1 MAKNPSVAQVRI
13 TMDGKNALNVIKAL
27 QKSAKDLRKRLTELE
42 SAGKID
48 TDEYKQAADEL
59 KAVDS
64 AARQCAKGY
73 LDLKEVMNNLSGQT
87 LRKLQQSLAYVR
99 RQLKDAVPGS
109 DKMKELLA
117 QYRALDA
124 QIGKVT
130 GQFKHQDNAVKSI
143 VKRLA
148 AYVSVYG
155 GFNLIQSKIQ
165 GVATS
170 NLNFSDTLA
179 DIQKTT
185 GLTVADVNRLSDSL
199 NKIDTRT
206 SREELHQLA
215 YEAGRLG
222 LGSYGVEG
230 VLGFTKAANQL
241 SVALKEDLGEDAIV
255 TLTKMADVMGLI
267 PKMGVE
273 KSLLAIGSTINMLAQ
288 SSTANGRYLT
298 DYASRLSGV
307 AVQAHLTTP
316 ELFGLATAADATGQE
331 VEVAATAMNKF
342 VVQMQ
347 THYKTVAAAA
357 GVSEQALHDLLTA
370 GRTADAVV
378 MVLEALNQK
387 GGLSLLA
394 PIMKDLGSDG
404 ARLTASLATLASN
417 VDLVKQSLDIARVSF
432 EEGTSVTNEYNIKN
446 ETAAAIL
453 ERMKNS
459 WDKLFTN
466 QTNVGV
472 IYDMVKGLDEMSKR
486 LQGSTLLMFELKA
499 VVYLLIAALKALIEL
514 LPYLGLM
521 FSVKG
526 IYLFLSVLKTQFLP
540 LLVNLPKQLMAIS
553 VSAKAAL
560 LSVKAYFTSATMST
574 MSLSRALV
582 IARTA
587 FRSFN
592 TLLKSNAFYLVASIL
607 ATIVMR
613 LVELRKKAVEVA
625 SPLEYLKKSFR
636 DFGQESYKA
645 TREADELFA
654 KLKASAEGSRERSAL
669 LGQINSKYK
678 SYLTNMLTERS
689 TLEEIARAQELVNTK
704 LRQSIAYKIQNKA
717 LDETSNRNI
726 PKQADALEKI
736 RQLLVNAG
744 GSMDNVYKDLNMIQ
758 ERTKYY
764 RNEKNYDTSS
774 AAINIYDEL
783 VRTQGAVYNQAG
795 RKGAQND
802 FSALRKAVAEYV
814 KYYNIQMSEMYAIR
828 EKYKPIIGDYMPE
841 TEGPYTIVE
850 QEKEKKGG
858 GAGNREALRGAMQ
871 EYEAVMAA
879 IKTYYAQQEQVIN
892 DSYLQQKLTT
902 EQREQELTAIQNRYL
917 QSRIEARKRL
927 HGDPDNWAY
936 ELDAMDAKDMARTQD
951 SINAIANLRGKDL
964 QQMRTQ
970 ILKFGG
976 EAEMDGIRSKLEEDL
991 LKMQE
996 IAIKHREEIEKI
1008 LLQYDYTGA
1017 VTRKFQN
1024 ELETLRIFFVD
1035 YTDEV
1040 RNGYA
1045 SAQQAAEAGMSDLL
1059 SLASSLYDIDINTD
1073 EGLDAFRRML
1083 VESEHL
1089 GTQMLNMQADDY
1101 RTLYYKVL
1109 EYSDAFTEAEKKAR
1123 ERSEKIF
1130 AERYGRTA
1138 TSKSNKDVAAQDK
1151 SILDLYKQAKEFNLS
1166 SDSMIQDQEI
1176 LMYQHRLEAAK
1187 DYYEYLK
1194 SQKADQ
1200 ETLDKHQLAI
1210 NQATDE
1216 LSTRIAEK
1224 VKQRLVL
1231 LRDSLVPIEEF
1242 GTAFGEA
1249 VFGSL
1254 DDRQEAFSNL
1264 LEGMVQSVGEATKQ
1278 MILDW
1283 VKQQIEHSVIRQSM
1297 IDDEERYHRAEQGQD
1312 PDKKDNGVGD
1322 SLVSGVKNKIEDM
1335 AYKASEKKLTKF
1347 LAKKQ
1352 NILKKGAKEEERI
1365 ETESQNAQ
1373 SLIVNTAQVGI
1384 QETLAQ
1390 VGQQVVTQR
1399 QTQAASNVSTTAGET
1414 TANVAM
1420 GIASGAA
1427 QTIGSLGWWGIP
1439 LVAVITALL
1448 SGLLAMAMSKIS
1460 SLFGGGGDNSV
1471 QTPTKLVTGMLT
1483 YDRGNVQ
1490 MFDGIET
1497 GKSFP
1502 VMGDD
1507 GRVYRATHADELV
1520 TGLVS
1525 RPTLMP
1531 VNGEAALV
1539 GERGPEIV
1547 VGRETT
1553 AAMMMY
1559 RPDLLR
1565 ELVQLDRN
1573 RNSYRMRAYDAGN
1586 LSSFQVPAG
1595 DDSQSS
1601 VSDAISRAVS
1611 EQMTPVLE
1619 SLNRTMSAL
1628 DARIS
1633 RGIPVTINK
1642 YGKGGLVDEVID
1654 GMTTVKRTNSS
1665 SKLRSLLGG
1674 K

>member
-1 MAKNPSVAQVRI
+1 MARNPSTAHVII
-13 TMDGKNALNVIKAL
+13 TMDGKSAVSVMRAL
-27 QKSAKDLRKRLTELE
+27 QQAAAKTRRELE
-42 SAGKID
+42 QMENAGQID
-48 TDEYKQAADEL
+48 TEDYKKKAEEL
-59 KAVDS
+59 KAMKT
-64 AARQCAKGY
+64 AIKQNRYAY
-73 LDLKEVMNNLSGQT
+73 IDLKQIVDNLSGTT
-87 LRKLQQSLAYVR
+87 LRNLQTA
-99 RQLKDAVPGS
+99 LKECRKQMQNLTADDP
-109 DKMKELLA
+109 KMKVLIS
-117 QYRALDA
+117 QYRAIDA
-124 QIGKVT
+124 QIGKIT
-130 GQFKHQDNAVKSI
+130 GQFKHQENAVSSVI
-143 VKRLA
+143 KRLT

-155 GFNLIQSKIQ
+155 GYNLLQNKLSS
-165 GVATS
+165 VANS
-170 NLNFSDTLA
+170 NLDFSDTLA
-179 DIQKTT
+179 DIRKTT
-185 GLTVADVNRLSDSL
+185 GLTVADINSLSDSL

-206 SREELHQLA
+206 TREELHQLA

-273 KSLLAIGSTINMLAQ
+273 KSLLSIGSTINMLAQ

-307 AVQAHLTTP
+307 AVQAHLSTP
-316 ELFGLATAADATGQE
+316 ELFGFATAADATGQE

-342 VVQMQ
+342 VVQLQ

-357 GVSEQALHDLLTA
+357 GVSEEALHDLLTA

-378 MVLEALNQK
+378 MVLEALNKK

-459 WDKLFTN
+459 WDRLFTN

-472 IYDMVKGLDEMSKR
+472 IYEMVKGMDEMSKR
-486 LQGSTLLMFELKA
+486 LQGNRLLMLELKG

-514 LPYLGLM
+514 LPYLTVM

-526 IYLFLSVLKTQFLP
+526 ITILVLAIRTQLLPALMGLPAMLKSIFISAMSAARGLSSFGTKFARLT
-540 LLVNLPKQLMAIS
+540 
-553 VSAKAAL
+553 
-560 LSVKAYFTSATMST
+560 
-574 MSLSRALV
+574 V
-582 IARTA
+582 I
-587 FRSFN
+587 
-592 TLLKSNAFYLVASIL
+592 LKSNVFVLIASIL
-607 ATIVMR
+607 ATIIMR
-613 LVELRKKAVEVA
+613 LIELRKKAVEVA
-625 SPLEYLKKSFR
+625 SPLEFLKKSFR
-636 DFGQESYKA
+636 EFGQESYKA

-654 KLKASAEGSRERSAL
+654 KLKTSAEGSRERSAL

-689 TLEEIARAQELVNTK
+689 TLEEIAKAQELVNTK
-704 LRQSIAYKIQNKA
+704 LRQSIAYKIQNKT
-717 LDETSNRNI
+717 LDESSNRYI
-726 PKQADALEKI
+726 PKQADALEKV
-736 RQLLVNAG
+736 RQLLLNAG
-744 GSMDNVYKDLNMIQ
+744 GSLDNVYKDLSMIQ
-758 ERTKYY
+758 ERTRHY
-764 RNEKNYDTSS
+764 RYDNNMDIAAS
-774 AAINIYDEL
+774 ASEVYDDL
-783 VRTQGAVYNQAG
+783 VRGTRGAVYNQKG
-795 RKGAQND
+795 RTNAQND
-802 FSALRKAVAEYV
+802 FAALRKAVADYV
-814 KYYNIQMSEMYAIR
+814 YYYNIQMSEMYAIR
-828 EKYKPIIGDYMPE
+828 EKYKPIIGDYSPE
-841 TEGPYTIVE
+841 TNNEFTIV
-850 QEKEKKGG
+850 QQDDEKDSKK
-858 GAGNREALRGAMQ
+858 LRRAMK

-892 DSYLQQKLTT
+892 QSYLQQKLTT
-902 EQREQELTAIQNRYL
+902 EQREQELTVIQNRYL

-927 HGDPDNWAY
+927 HGDPDNWEY
-936 ELDAMDAKDMARTQD
+936 ELRSMETRDMARTQD
-951 SINAIANLRGKDL
+951 SINSIANLRGKDL
-964 QQMRTQ
+964 QKMRQQ

-996 IAIKHREEIEKI
+996 IAIKHRAEIEKI
-1008 LLQYDYTGA
+1008 LLQYDYTGS

-1024 ELETLRIFFVD
+1024 ELESLRIFFVD

-1040 RNGYA
+1040 RNGYV

-1059 SLASSLYDIDINTD
+1059 AIASSLYDIDINTD

-1083 VESEHL
+1083 VESKHL

-1123 ERSEKIF
+1123 ERSEKIY

-1138 TSKSNKDVAAQDK
+1138 TSKSNKDMAAQDK
-1151 SILDLYKQAKEFNLS
+1151 SVLDLYKQAKEFNLS
-1166 SDSMIQDQEI
+1166 SNSMIQDQEI

-1200 ETLDKHQLAI
+1200 QTLDKQQLVI

-1231 LRDSLVPIEEF
+1231 LRESLVPIEEF

-1254 DDRQEAFSNL
+1254 DERQEAFSNL
-1264 LEGMVQSVGEATKQ
+1264 LEGMVNSVGEATKQ

-1283 VKQQIEHSVIRQSM
+1283 VKQQIEHEVIRRSM
-1297 IDDEERYHRAEQGQD
+1297 MQTEERFHKAEKGED
-1312 PDKKDNGVGD
+1312 PNGGA
-1322 SLVSGVKNKIEDM
+1322 GKNLGNAVNAELEKQ
-1335 AYKASEKKLTKF
+1335 ALQASEKQLTKF
-1347 LAKKQ
+1347 LNRKIQIKKK
-1352 NILKKGAKEEERI
+1352 NAKEEQQVESD
-1365 ETESQNAQ
+1365 SQNAQ
-1373 SLIVNTAQVGI
+1373 SMIVNTAQVGM
-1384 QETLAQ
+1384 QEALGQ
-1390 VGQQVVTQR
+1390 VGSQMVAQR
-1399 QTQAASNVSTTAGET
+1399 QAQAASNVATSASET
-1414 TANVAM
+1414 QAEVTM

-1427 QTIGSLGWWGIP
+1427 KTIGTLGWWGIP

-1448 SGLLAMAMSKIS
+1448 NGLLSMAMSKVA
-1460 SLFGGGGDNSV
+1460 SLFGGGQQAAV
-1471 QTPTKLVTGMLT
+1471 APTKLVTGMLT

-1507 GRVYRATHADELV
+1507 GHVYRATQASELE

-1525 RPTLMP
+1525 HPTLMP
-1531 VNGEAALV
+1531 VNGEPALV

-1573 RNSYRMRAYDAGN
+1573 RNRMRAYDAGN
-1586 LSSFQVPAG
+1586 LSSLQIPSG
-1595 DDSQSS
+1595 DGSQPS

-1611 EQMTPVLE
+1611 EQMTPILE

-1654 GMTTVKRTNSS
+1654 GMTTVKRNGNN
-1665 SKLRSLLGG
+1665 SKLRSLLS

>member
-1 MAKNPSVAQVRI
+1 MAKNPSTAHVII
-13 TMDGKNALNVIKAL
+13 TMDGKSAVSVMRAL
-27 QKSAKDLRKRLTELE
+27 QQAAAKTRKELE
-42 SAGKID
+42 QMEQAGQID
-48 TDEYKQAADEL
+48 TEDYKKKAEEL
-59 KAVDS
+59 KAMNT
-64 AARQCAKGY
+64 AINQNRHAY
-73 LDLKEVMNNLSGQT
+73 IDLKQIVDNLSGTT
-87 LRKLQQSLAYVR
+87 LRNLQTA
-99 RQLKDAVPGS
+99 LKECRKQMQNLTADDP
-109 DKMKELLA
+109 KMKVLIS
-117 QYRALDA
+117 QYRAIDA
-124 QIGKVT
+124 QIGKIT
-130 GQFKHQDNAVKSI
+130 GQFKHQENAVNSVI
-143 VKRLA
+143 KRLT

-155 GFNLIQSKIQ
+155 GYNLLQNKLA

-170 NLNFSDTLA
+170 NLDFSDTLA

-357 GVSEQALHDLLTA
+357 GVSEKALHDLLTA

-472 IYDMVKGLDEMSKR
+472 IYDMVKGLDEMSQR
-486 LQGSTLLMFELKA
+486 LQGNRLLMLELKA
-499 VVYLLIAALKALIEL
+499 VVFLLIAALKALIEL
-514 LPYLGLM
+514 LPYLTVM

-526 IYLFLSVLKTQFLP
+526 ITMLVVALRTQLWPALMGLPVMLKSVFISAMSAAKGVSSFG
-540 LLVNLPKQLMAIS
+540 MAFS
-553 VSAKAAL
+553 KL
-560 LSVKAYFTSATMST
+560 T
-574 MSLSRALV
+574 V
-582 IARTA
+582 I
-587 FRSFN
+587 
-592 TLLKSNAFYLVASIL
+592 LKSNAFVLIASIL

-625 SPLEYLKKSFR
+625 SPLEYLKNSFR

-645 TREADELFA
+645 TREAEELFA

-689 TLEEIARAQELVNTK
+689 TLEEIANAQELVNTK

-717 LDETSNRNI
+717 LDESSNRNI
-726 PKQADALEKI
+726 PKQAEALERV
-736 RQLLVNAG
+736 RQNLLRAG
-744 GSMDNVYKDLNMIQ
+744 GSMDNVYSDLSLIQ
-758 ERTKYY
+758 DRTRYY
-764 RNEKNYDTSS
+764 RSEKNLGIAGAASEVYD
-774 AAINIYDEL
+774 DL
-783 VRTQGAVYNQAG
+783 VRTRGAVYNQEG
-795 RKGAQND
+795 RKGTNNFAE
-802 FSALRKAVAEYV
+802 LRKAVADYV
-814 KYYNIQMSEMYAIR
+814 KYYNFQMSEMYDIR
-828 EKYKPIIGDYMPE
+828 EKYKPIIGNYTPE
-841 TEGPYTIVE
+841 TEGPYTIIE
-850 QEKEKKGG
+850 EEKKKEGA
-858 GAGNREALRGAMQ
+858 GAGNREALRGVRD
-871 EYEAVMAA
+871 EYEAVMSA

-892 DSYLQQKLTT
+892 QSYLQQKLTT

-927 HGDPDNWAY
+927 HGDPDNWDY
-936 ELDAMDAKDMARTQD
+936 ELQSMETRDLARTQD

-964 QQMRTQ
+964 QLMRQQ

-996 IAIKHREEIEKI
+996 IAIKHRAEIEKI

-1123 ERSEKIF
+1123 ERSEKIY
-1130 AERYGRTA
+1130 AERYGRTS
-1138 TSKSNKDVAAQDK
+1138 TSKGNKDVAAQDK
-1151 SILDLYKQAKEFNLS
+1151 SVLDLYKQAKEFNLS

-1200 ETLDKHQLAI
+1200 QTLDKQQLVI

-1224 VKQRLVL
+1224 VKQRLVM
-1231 LRDSLVPIEEF
+1231 LRESLVPIEEF

-1254 DDRQEAFSNL
+1254 DDRQEAFSNM
-1264 LEGMVQSVGEATKQ
+1264 LESMVQSVGEATKQ

-1586 LSSFQVPAG
+1586 LSSLQVPAG
-1595 DDSQSS
+1595 DGSQAS

-1654 GMTTVKRTNSS
+1654 GMTTVKRTGSS
-1665 SKLRSLLGG
+1665 SKLKSLLSR
-1674 K
+1674 

>member
-1 MAKNPSVAQVRI
+1 MAKNPSTAHVII
-13 TMDGKNALNVIKAL
+13 TMDGKSAVSVMRAL
-27 QKSAKDLRKRLTELE
+27 QQAAAKTRKELE
-42 SAGKID
+42 QMEQAGQID
-48 TDEYKQAADEL
+48 TEDYKKKAEEL
-59 KAVDS
+59 KAMNM
-64 AARQCAKGY
+64 AINQNKHAY
-73 LDLKEVMNNLSGQT
+73 IDLKQIVDNLSGTT
-87 LRKLQQSLAYVR
+87 LRNLQTA
-99 RQLKDAVPGS
+99 LKECRKQMQNLTADDP
-109 DKMKELLA
+109 KMKVLIS
-117 QYRALDA
+117 QYRAIDA
-124 QIGKVT
+124 QIGKIT
-130 GQFKHQDNAVKSI
+130 GQFKHQENAVNSVI
-143 VKRLA
+143 KRLT

-155 GFNLIQSKIQ
+155 GYNLLQNKLA

-255 TLTKMADVMGLI
+255 MLTKMADVMGLI

-357 GVSEQALHDLLTA
+357 GVSEKALHDLLTA

-472 IYDMVKGLDEMSKR
+472 IYDMVKGLDEMSQR
-486 LQGSTLLMFELKA
+486 LQGNRLLMMELKT
-499 VVYLLIAALKALIEL
+499 VVFLLIAALKALIEL
-514 LPYLGLM
+514 LPYLTVM

-526 IYLFLSVLKTQFLP
+526 I
-540 LLVNLPKQLMAIS
+540 
-553 VSAKAAL
+553 
-560 LSVKAYFTSATMST
+560 TM
-574 MSLSRALV
+574 LV
-582 IARTA
+582 IAIRTQLWPALMGLPVMLKSVFISAMSAAKGVSSFGMA
-587 FRSFN
+587 FSKL
-592 TLLKSNAFYLVASIL
+592 TVILKSNAFVLIASIL

-717 LDETSNRNI
+717 LDESSNRNI
-726 PKQADALEKI
+726 PKQAEALE
-736 RQLLVNAG
+736 RVRHNLLRAG
-744 GSMDNVYKDLNMIQ
+744 GSMDNVYSDLSLIQ
-758 ERTKYY
+758 ERTRYY
-764 RNEKNYDTSS
+764 RSEKNLGIAGAASEVYD
-774 AAINIYDEL
+774 DL
-783 VRTQGAVYNQAG
+783 VRTRGAVYNQEG
-795 RKGAQND
+795 RKGTNNFAE
-802 FSALRKAVAEYV
+802 LRKAVADYV
-814 KYYNIQMSEMYAIR
+814 KYYNFQMSEMYAIR
-828 EKYKPIIGDYMPE
+828 EKYKPIIGDYTPE
-841 TEGPYTIVE
+841 ANESYTIVE
-850 QEKEKKGG
+850 QEKDKKGAE
-858 GAGNREALRGAMQ
+858 AGNREALRGVRD

-892 DSYLQQKLTT
+892 QSYLQQKLTT

-927 HGDPDNWAY
+927 HGDPDNWAS
-936 ELDAMDAKDMARTQD
+936 ELQSMEMRDLARTQD

-964 QQMRTQ
+964 QRMRQQ

-976 EAEMDGIRSKLEEDL
+976 EAEMDGIRSKLEGDL

-996 IAIKHREEIEKI
+996 IAIKHRAEIEKI

-1059 SLASSLYDIDINTD
+1059 SLASSLYDIDINTE

-1123 ERSEKIF
+1123 ERSEKIY
-1130 AERYGRTA
+1130 AERYGRTS
-1138 TSKSNKDVAAQDK
+1138 TSKGNRDVAAQDK
-1151 SILDLYKQAKEFNLS
+1151 SVLDLYKQAKEFNLS

-1200 ETLDKHQLAI
+1200 QTLDKQQLVI

-1224 VKQRLVL
+1224 VKQRLVM
-1231 LRDSLVPIEEF
+1231 LRESLVPIEEF

-1595 DDSQSS
+1595 DGSQPS

>member
-1 MAKNPSVAQVRI
+1 
-13 TMDGKNALNVIKAL
+13 MDGKSAVSVMRAL
-27 QKSAKDLRKRLTELE
+27 QQAAAKTRKELE
-42 SAGKID
+42 QMEKAGQID
-48 TDEYKQAADEL
+48 TEDYKKKAEEL
-59 KAVDS
+59 KAMNT
-64 AARQCAKGY
+64 AINQNKHAY
-73 LDLKEVMNNLSGQT
+73 IDLKQIVDNLSGTT
-87 LRKLQQSLAYVR
+87 LRNLQTA
-99 RQLKDAVPGS
+99 LKECRKQMQNLTADDP
-109 DKMKELLA
+109 KMKVLIS
-117 QYRALDA
+117 QYRAIDA
-124 QIGKVT
+124 QIGKIT
-130 GQFKHQDNAVKSI
+130 GQFKRQENAVNSVI
-143 VKRLA
+143 KRLTA
-148 AYVSVYG
+148 SVSVYG
-155 GFNLIQSKIQ
+155 GYNLLQNKLA

-170 NLNFSDTLA
+170 NLDFSDTLA

-185 GLTVADVNRLSDSL
+185 GLTVADVNRLSNSL

-241 SVALKEDLGEDAIV
+241 SVALKENLGEDAIV

-357 GVSEQALHDLLTA
+357 GVSEKALHDLLTA

-472 IYDMVKGLDEMSKR
+472 IYDMVRGIDEMSKR

-607 ATIVMR
+607 AAIIMR

-654 KLKASAEGSRERSAL
+654 KLKASVEGSRERSAL

-717 LDETSNRNI
+717 LEESSNRNI
-726 PKQADALEKI
+726 PKQAEALERV
-736 RQLLVNAG
+736 RQNLLRAG
-744 GSMDNVYKDLNMIQ
+744 GSMDNVYSDLSLIQ
-758 ERTKYY
+758 DRTRYY
-764 RNEKNYDTSS
+764 RSEKNLGIAGAASEVYD
-774 AAINIYDEL
+774 DL
-783 VRTQGAVYNQAG
+783 VRTRGAVYNQEG
-795 RKGAQND
+795 RKGTNNFAE
-802 FSALRKAVAEYV
+802 LRKAVADYV
-814 KYYNIQMSEMYAIR
+814 KYYNFQMSEMYDIR
-828 EKYKPIIGDYMPE
+828 EKYKPIIGNYTPE
-841 TEGPYTIVE
+841 TEGPYTIIE
-850 QEKEKKGG
+850 EEKKKEGA
-858 GAGNREALRGAMQ
+858 GAGNREALRGVRD
-871 EYEAVMAA
+871 EYEAVMSA

-892 DSYLQQKLTT
+892 QSYLQQKLTT

-927 HGDPDNWAY
+927 HGDPDNWAS
-936 ELDAMDAKDMARTQD
+936 ELQSMEMRDLARTQD

-964 QQMRTQ
+964 QLMRQQ

-996 IAIKHREEIEKI
+996 IAIKHRTEIEKI

-1123 ERSEKIF
+1123 ERSEKIY
-1130 AERYGRTA
+1130 AERYGRTS
-1138 TSKSNKDVAAQDK
+1138 TSKGNKDVAAQDK
-1151 SILDLYKQAKEFNLS
+1151 SVLDLYKQAKEFNLS

-1200 ETLDKHQLAI
+1200 QTLDKQQLVI

-1224 VKQRLVL
+1224 VKQRLVM
-1231 LRDSLVPIEEF
+1231 LRESLVPIEEF

-1254 DDRQEAFSNL
+1254 DDRQEAFSNM
-1264 LEGMVQSVGEATKQ
+1264 LESMVQSVGEATKQ

-1595 DDSQSS
+1595 DDSQPS

-1654 GMTTVKRTNSS
+1654 GMTTVKRTGSS
-1665 SKLRSLLGG
+1665 SKLRTLLSG
-1674 K
+1674 KKGS

>member
-1 MAKNPSVAQVRI
+1 MAKNPSTAHVII
-13 TMDGKNALNVIKAL
+13 TMDGKSAVSVMRAL
-27 QKSAKDLRKRLTELE
+27 QQAAAKTRKELE
-42 SAGKID
+42 QMEQAGQID
-48 TDEYKQAADEL
+48 TEDYKKKAEEL
-59 KAVDS
+59 KAMNT
-64 AARQCAKGY
+64 AINQNRHAY
-73 LDLKEVMNNLSGQT
+73 IDLKQIVDNLSGTT
-87 LRKLQQSLAYVR
+87 LRNLQTA
-99 RQLKDAVPGS
+99 LKECRKQMQNLTADDP
-109 DKMKELLA
+109 KMKVLIS
-117 QYRALDA
+117 QYRAIDA
-124 QIGKVT
+124 QIGKIT
-130 GQFKHQDNAVKSI
+130 GQFKHQENAVNSVI
-143 VKRLA
+143 KRLT

-155 GFNLIQSKIQ
+155 GYNLLQNKLA

-357 GVSEQALHDLLTA
+357 GVSEKALHDLLTA

-472 IYDMVKGLDEMSKR
+472 IYDMVKGLDEMSQR
-486 LQGSTLLMFELKA
+486 LQGNRLLMLELKA
-499 VVYLLIAALKALIEL
+499 VVFLLIAALKALIEL
-514 LPYLGLM
+514 LPYLTVM

-526 IYLFLSVLKTQFLP
+526 ITMLVVALRTQLWPALMGLPVMLKSVFISAMSAAKGVSSFG
-540 LLVNLPKQLMAIS
+540 MAFS
-553 VSAKAAL
+553 KL
-560 LSVKAYFTSATMST
+560 T
-574 MSLSRALV
+574 V
-582 IARTA
+582 I
-587 FRSFN
+587 
-592 TLLKSNAFYLVASIL
+592 LKSNVFVLIASIL

-689 TLEEIARAQELVNTK
+689 TLEEIAKAQELVNTK

-717 LDETSNRNI
+717 LDESSNRNI
-726 PKQADALEKI
+726 PKQAEALERV
-736 RQLLVNAG
+736 RQNLLRAG
-744 GSMDNVYKDLNMIQ
+744 GSMDNVYSDLSLIQ
-758 ERTKYY
+758 DRTRYY
-764 RNEKNYDTSS
+764 RSEKNLGIAGAASEVYD
-774 AAINIYDEL
+774 DL
-783 VRTQGAVYNQAG
+783 VRTRGAVYNQEG
-795 RKGAQND
+795 RKGTNNFAE
-802 FSALRKAVAEYV
+802 LRKAVADYV
-814 KYYNIQMSEMYAIR
+814 KYYNFQMSEMYAIR
-828 EKYKPIIGDYMPE
+828 EKYKPIIGDYTPE
-841 TEGPYTIVE
+841 IDNDFTIV
-850 QEKEKKGG
+850 QQDDEKDSKK
-858 GAGNREALRGAMQ
+858 LRRAMK

-892 DSYLQQKLTT
+892 QSYLQQKLTT

-927 HGDPDNWAY
+927 HGDPDNWDY
-936 ELDAMDAKDMARTQD
+936 ELQSMETRDLARTQD

-964 QQMRTQ
+964 QLMRQQ

-996 IAIKHREEIEKI
+996 IAIKHRAEIEKI

-1123 ERSEKIF
+1123 ERSEKIY
-1130 AERYGRTA
+1130 AERYGRTS
-1138 TSKSNKDVAAQDK
+1138 TSKGNKDVAAQDK
-1151 SILDLYKQAKEFNLS
+1151 SVLDLYKQAKEFNLS

-1200 ETLDKHQLAI
+1200 QTLDKQQLVI

-1224 VKQRLVL
+1224 VKQRLVM
-1231 LRDSLVPIEEF
+1231 LRESLVPIEEF

-1595 DDSQSS
+1595 DDSQPS

-1654 GMTTVKRTNSS
+1654 GMTTVKRTGSS
-1665 SKLRSLLGG
+1665 SKLKLLLSR
-1674 K
+1674 